1 MSISSTV
8 MCPISTLCLLLD
20 ITFLFQKEEKTLRP
34 DITKW
39 ANQHKV
45 KSIIIESNAKA
56 TYTAGHFYVEIFSV
70 KIFFI
75 NIRCKILRMSSL
87 NACRWHNSP
96 RTYNIIRTLN
106 IYVVT
111 RNGSSVLLTFWEQL
125 HEVWTKVKR
134 YWIRKNIS
142 EMIE

>member
-56 TYTAGHFYVEIFSV
+56 TYTAGQFCGDIF
-70 KIFFI
+70 
-75 NIRCKILRMSSL
+75 C
-87 NACRWHNSP
+87 
-96 RTYNIIRTLN
+96 
-106 IYVVT
+106 
-111 RNGSSVLLTFWEQL
+111 
-125 HEVWTKVKR
+125 
-134 YWIRKNIS
+134 KNIFYQYK
-142 EMIE
+142 M